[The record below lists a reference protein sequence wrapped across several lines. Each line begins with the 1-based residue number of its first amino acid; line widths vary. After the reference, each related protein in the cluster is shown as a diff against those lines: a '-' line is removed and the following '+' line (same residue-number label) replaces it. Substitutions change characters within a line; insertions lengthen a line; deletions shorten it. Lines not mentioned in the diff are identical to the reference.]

1 MKKLILLL
9 LLLMVSTNVFSYGP
23 TYCDLN
29 DCSDGD
35 GSSLSYFLFGIIFWV
50 VFFVFNRKSDVTN
63 DNKYTSP
70 EENNIRFLNDWTLV
84 GKDTEDN
91 SVVYVHIPSIQ
102 KKRNKVKM
110 WRLRD
115 YKTVQQD
122 WLGTNLRDYLS
133 LIVLNEYD
141 CKKGTIKLISL
152 SLYPQNMGKGN
163 VVYSENNKKYEH
175 VEIDPNSTNETLFKI
190 ACGEK

>member
-1 MKKLILLL
+1 MKKILIL

-35 GSSLSYFLFGIIFWV
+35 GPSLSYFLFGIIFWV

-84 GKDTEDN
+84 CKDTEDN
-91 SVVYVHIPSIQ
+91 SVVYVHLPSRQ

-110 WRLRD
+110 WRLDD
-115 YKTVQQD
+115 YKTVQKV
-122 WLGTNLRDYLS
+122 WVGGNLTDYLS

-141 CKKGTIKLISL
+141 CKKGTVRLISL
-152 SLYPQNMGKGN
+152 SFYPQNMGKGN
-163 VVYSENNKKYEH
+163 VVYSENNLKNGF
-175 VEIDPNSTNETLFKI
+175 VEIVPNSIIETLFKI